1 MMIKKIYGETFAY
14 ILYLPY
20 LILDLCS
27 KKTAVKYALFL
38 GELISWADKKSK
50 VS

>member
-1 MMIKKIYGETFAY
+1 MFKKIYGKTFAY

-20 LILDLCS
+20 LFLDANS
-27 KKTAVKYALFL
+27 KKTAEKYALFL
-38 GELISWADKKSK
+38 GELISWADKGKK